1 MSNIKHRES
10 LEFQGFWD
18 SKAGAGGRFHPPP
31 PKSTS
36 NILQRR
42 KIYEQQT
49 ENRGRRDPAV
59 HADEQDDVH
68 RRRPISQGVN
78 VISGASKIGK
88 SWLMLWLGLQAAQG
102 NSIWGLPTLQCDV
115 LYLSLEDTQ
124 RRIKDRLYN
133 LTDSAPD
140 NLYFAVTSGLIGGG
154 LEEQITDFLTEHPAT
169 KLVIIDTLQK
179 VRDSKGSAGKAGM
192 YGNDYDDISSI
203 KRIADEHD
211 ISIILVHHLRKLKDG
226 DDPFNEVSGSTGI
239 TGAAD
244 TNYVLKRKR
253 SSRDATLLA
262 CGRDVEYQE
271 LTLRFQDLKWELVE
285 RKETEEI
292 RKAEIP
298 QFLFRVVEFMKART
312 EWVGTATELIADMA
326 ETETTPNVVTKYL
339 GQFYYEVLE
348 PAGIEYR
355 TKRTGQSRLI
365 KFIRHDGGDA
375 NDGNITV

>member
-1 MSNIKHRES
+1 MPC
-10 LEFQGFWD
+10 FQGLFGAELRCIKESYQPPRFRRSNCPNHKKRKD
-18 SKAGAGGRFHPPP
+18 IVMKRKLVTVDAETLLSTPMSKTMFIVDGLIP
-31 PKSTS
+31 
-36 NILQRR
+36 
-42 KIYEQQT
+42 
-49 ENRGRRDPAV
+49 
-59 HADEQDDVH
+59 
-68 RRRPISQGVN
+68 QGVN
-78 VISGASKIGK
+78 VLSGAAKIGK
-88 SWLMLWLGLQAAQG
+88 SWLMLWLGLQVSQ
-102 NSIWGLPTLQCDV
+102 GLPVWGIPTMRCDV
-115 LYLSLEDTQ
+115 LYLCLEDTL
-124 RRIKDRLYN
+124 RRIKDRLFD
-133 LTDSAPD
+133 LTDDS
-140 NLYFAVTSGLIGGG
+140 NRSFHLSVTCGLIGNG
-154 LEEQITDFLTEHPAT
+154 LEEEIINFLEDFPKT

-179 VRDSKGSAGKAGM
+179 VRDSKGSAGKVGM

-271 LTLRFQDLKWELVE
+271 LTLRFQDLKWELIE
-285 RKETEEI
+285 RKNTEEI
-292 RKAEIP
+292 RRAEIP
-298 QFLFRVVEFMKART
+298 QFLFRVVEFMKTRT

-365 KFIRHDGGDA
+365 KFIRRDGGDA

>member
-1 MSNIKHRES
+1 MS
-10 LEFQGFWD
+10 
-18 SKAGAGGRFHPPP
+18 AAP
-31 PKSTS
+31 
-36 NILQRR
+36 
-42 KIYEQQT
+42 
-49 ENRGRRDPAV
+49 
-59 HADEQDDVH
+59 
-68 RRRPISQGVN
+68 
-78 VISGASKIGK
+78 VI
-88 SWLMLWLGLQAAQG
+88 
-102 NSIWGLPTLQCDV
+102 PV
-115 LYLSLEDTQ
+115 E
-124 RRIKDRLYN
+124 
-133 LTDSAPD
+133 P
-140 NLYFAVTSGLIGGG
+140 
-154 LEEQITDFLTEHPAT
+154 
-169 KLVIIDTLQK
+169 
-179 VRDSKGSAGKAGM
+179 
-192 YGNDYDDISSI
+192 
-203 KRIADEHD
+203 
-211 ISIILVHHLRKLKDG
+211 
-226 DDPFNEVSGSTGI
+226 
-239 TGAAD
+239 D

>member
-1 MSNIKHRES
+1 M
-10 LEFQGFWD
+10 
-18 SKAGAGGRFHPPP
+18 
-31 PKSTS
+31 
-36 NILQRR
+36 
-42 KIYEQQT
+42 
-49 ENRGRRDPAV
+49 
-59 HADEQDDVH
+59 
-68 RRRPISQGVN
+68 
-78 VISGASKIGK
+78 
-88 SWLMLWLGLQAAQG
+88 AQG

-179 VRDSKGSAGKAGM
+179 VRDSKGSARKAGM

-203 KRIADEHD
+203 KRIADGFN
-211 ISIILVHHLRKLKDG
+211 IAILLVHHLRKLQDS
-226 DDPFNEVSGSTGI
+226 DDPFNDVSGSTGI
-239 TGAAD
+239 IGAAD
-244 TNYVLKRKR
+244 TNFILRRKR
-253 SSRDATLLA
+253 SGNAATLLVS
-262 CGRDVEYQE
+262 GRDVEYQE
-271 LTLRFQDLKWELVE
+271 LTLRFQDLKWELIE
-285 RKETEEI
+285 RKNTEEI

-298 QFLFRVVEFMKART
+298 QFLFRVVEFMKNRT
-312 EWVGTATELIADMA
+312 EWVGTATELIADM
-326 ETETTPNVVTKYL
+326 EEIETTPNVVTKYL

-365 KFIRHDGGDA
+365 KFIRRDGGDA

>member
-1 MSNIKHRES
+1 M
-10 LEFQGFWD
+10 
-18 SKAGAGGRFHPPP
+18 
-31 PKSTS
+31 T
-36 NILQRR
+36 
-42 KIYEQQT
+42 
-49 ENRGRRDPAV
+49 
-59 HADEQDDVH
+59 
-68 RRRPISQGVN
+68 
-78 VISGASKIGK
+78 
-88 SWLMLWLGLQAAQG
+88 
-102 NSIWGLPTLQCDV
+102 C
-115 LYLSLEDTQ
+115 
-124 RRIKDRLYN
+124 
-133 LTDSAPD
+133 
-140 NLYFAVTSGLIGGG
+140 GLIGNG
-154 LEEQITDFLTEHPAT
+154 LEEEIINFLEDFPKT

-179 VRDSKGSAGKAGM
+179 VRDSKGSAGKVGM

-285 RKETEEI
+285 RKNTEEI
-292 RKAEIP
+292 
-298 QFLFRVVEFMKART
+298 RT

-326 ETETTPNVVTKYL
+326 ESETTPNVVTKYL

-365 KFIRHDGGDA
+365 KFIRHDGDDA

>member
-1 MSNIKHRES
+1 
-10 LEFQGFWD
+10 
-18 SKAGAGGRFHPPP
+18 
-31 PKSTS
+31 
-36 NILQRR
+36 
-42 KIYEQQT
+42 
-49 ENRGRRDPAV
+49 
-59 HADEQDDVH
+59 
-68 RRRPISQGVN
+68 
-78 VISGASKIGK
+78 
-88 SWLMLWLGLQAAQG
+88 
-102 NSIWGLPTLQCDV
+102 
-115 LYLSLEDTQ
+115 
-124 RRIKDRLYN
+124 
-133 LTDSAPD
+133 
-140 NLYFAVTSGLIGGG
+140 
-154 LEEQITDFLTEHPAT
+154 
-169 KLVIIDTLQK
+169 
-179 VRDSKGSAGKAGM
+179 M

-285 RKETEEI
+285 HKNTEEI

-298 QFLFRVVEFMKART
+298 QFLFRVAEFMKSRT
-312 EWVGTATELIADMA
+312 EWVGTATDLIADMA
-326 ETETTPNVVTKYL
+326 ETEATPNVVTKYL
-339 GQFYYEVLE
+339 GQFSNEVLE

-365 KFIRHDGGDA
+365 KFIRHDSGDA
-375 NDGNITV
+375 NDGANDI